1 MTEERKS
8 ELYADFSEKV
18 LRYVFGK
25 VGDPDTAEDICA
37 DIFLKVYEKLDT
49 YDETKA
55 ALSTWIFTIARNSVT
70 DHFRT
75 RRVNVELPEEMTE
88 DFSVESE
95 ICNNETLETL
105 ASALEK
111 LDERERDVIIMH
123 YYAGR
128 TLREIAETMRIS
140 YSYVKVLH
148 HKALGAL
155 KKYF

>member
-8 ELYADFSEKV
+8 ELYVDFSEKV
-18 LRYVFGK
+18 LRYVLGK
-25 VGDPDTAEDICA
+25 VGDTDTAEDICA

-55 ALSTWIFTIARNSVT
+55 ALSTWIFTIARNTVT

-75 RRVNVELPEEMTE
+75 RHVNIELPEELAE

-95 ICNNETLETL
+95 ICNNEMLETL

-148 HKALGAL
+148 NKALEAL